1 MWPAGERISLS
12 KCIRMDVTKKV
23 TPREVN
29 KDVSD
34 FEGEK
39 RGAKVGGRG
48 SRSYTWRGAAGG
60 REGPR

>member
-34 FEGEK
+34 VEGEK
-39 RGAKVGGRG
+39 RGAKVGGKRQQKLHMARGCRG
-48 SRSYTWRGAAGG
+48 SRGT
-60 REGPR
+60 